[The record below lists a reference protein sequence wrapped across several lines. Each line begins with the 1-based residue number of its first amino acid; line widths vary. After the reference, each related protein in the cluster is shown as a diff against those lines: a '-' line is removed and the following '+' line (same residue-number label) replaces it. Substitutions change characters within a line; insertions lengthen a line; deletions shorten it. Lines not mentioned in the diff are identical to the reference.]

1 MAVTVWKFKCGKKR
15 ECVMIYLG
23 WLAQHLFQTAY
34 CVPSYIAESK
44 KLRRNI
50 TKQKQVFFSF
60 FSDSLQV
67 SRCDFGLSDQFYFEK
82 H

>member
-1 MAVTVWKFKCGKKR
+1 MAVTVWKFKCRKKR

-50 TKQKQVFFSF
+50 TKQKQVFFF
-60 FSDSLQV
+60 FFFRFPSSI
-67 SRCDFGLSDQFYFEK
+67 
-82 H
+82 